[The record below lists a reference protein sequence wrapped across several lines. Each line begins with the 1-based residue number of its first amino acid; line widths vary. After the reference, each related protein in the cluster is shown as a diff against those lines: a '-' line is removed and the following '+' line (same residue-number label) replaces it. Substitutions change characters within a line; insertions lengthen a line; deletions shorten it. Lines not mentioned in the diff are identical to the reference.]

1 MERVAHEEV
10 DAVEAVD
17 RVHLS
22 QLAAGDRMSV
32 QGFEIEPG
40 ATVPEHSHEHEQAGV
55 VVEGELT
62 FLVDG
67 EAVVC
72 GPGDTFAFQSGEP
85 HGAENRGDAVVVGYD
100 VFSPPRLD
108 PDWAE

>member
-1 MERVAHEEV
+1 MERVAREDVHST
-10 DAVEAVD
+10 EAVD

-22 QLAAGDRMSV
+22 KLAAGERMSV
-32 QGFEIEPG
+32 QGFEIAPG
-40 ATVPEHSHEHEQAGV
+40 AVVPEHRHEHEQVGV

-62 FLVDG
+62 FLVGG
-67 EAVVC
+67 EEVVC
-72 GPGDTFAFQSGEP
+72 GSGDSFALPSDEP
-85 HGAENRGDAVVVGYD
+85 HAAENRGETAVVGYD